1 MSRLIDLTNQKFG
14 KLLVLSRAENIGKQV
29 RWNCRCDCGQEVIV
43 YGTNLRRGLTQSCGC
58 YRKEKLKEE
67 KLQNIIGNKYG
78 RLTVLKLHHRDEKTR
93 QYYWTCLCECG
104 TEVVVYGGHLKDG
117 HTQSCGCLNSKGE
130 EKISSLLSQHN
141 IPFQKQYTFDDCRG
155 LNDGLLRFDFAIFNQ
170 NGLSHLIEYDGW
182 QHQYET
188 DSKWDRNGAFEA
200 RLCHDKIKNEYCE
213 QHNIPLIRITSK
225 QYTNLQ
231 ITDLIRKD

>member
-78 RLTVLKLHHRDEKTR
+78 RLTVLKLHHRDEKPVNITGLVCANVV
-93 QYYWTCLCECG
+93 QKWLF
-104 TEVVVYGGHLKDG
+104 TED
-117 HTQSCGCLNSKGE
+117 
-130 EKISSLLSQHN
+130 I
-141 IPFQKQYTFDDCRG
+141 
-155 LNDGLLRFDFAIFNQ
+155 
-170 NGLSHLIEYDGW
+170 
-182 QHQYET
+182 
-188 DSKWDRNGAFEA
+188 
-200 RLCHDKIKNEYCE
+200 
-213 QHNIPLIRITSK
+213 
-225 QYTNLQ
+225 
-231 ITDLIRKD
+231 

>member
-1 MSRLIDLTNQKFG
+1 M
-14 KLLVLSRAENIGKQV
+14 
-29 RWNCRCDCGQEVIV
+29 IV

-78 RLTVLKLHHRDEKTR
+78 RLTVLKLHQRDEKTR

-130 EKISSLLSQHN
+130 EKISSLLSQYN
-141 IPFQKQYTFDDCRG
+141 IPF
-155 LNDGLLRFDFAIFNQ
+155 
-170 NGLSHLIEYDGW
+170 
-182 QHQYET
+182 
-188 DSKWDRNGAFEA
+188 
-200 RLCHDKIKNEYCE
+200 
-213 QHNIPLIRITSK
+213 
-225 QYTNLQ
+225 
-231 ITDLIRKD
+231 